1 MYVILFLFI
10 LMIAKSNN
18 AFNVLNLLC

>member
-18 AFNVLNLLC
+18 AFNVLNLVY